1 MVKVRASMTGGNK
14 LKARLRSDQ
23 RRDREVHGK
32 VISVGFH
39 DKRMAS
45 LAAILEYGE
54 PQTNLP
60 ERPAFRL
67 TSRGDMLDKARAKL
81 LEIGKRPGEGIAT
94 SADLRELAVL
104 LRDAL
109 KAGYLTFH
117 GVGQSA
123 RQERRKQGT
132 KGEGRELVGA
142 QGPKLIEHIEAW
154 VNGVEAA

>member
-1 MVKVRASMTGGNK
+1 MFKVRARHHVAGRK
-14 LKARLRSDQ
+14 LKARLRSDE
-23 RRDREVHGK
+23 RKVREVRGT

-81 LEIGKRPGEGIAT
+81 LEIGKRRARVSPRRRTCASLLWCYCAMHSRRAT
-94 SADLRELAVL
+94 SR
-104 LRDAL
+104 
-109 KAGYLTFH
+109 FM
-117 GVGQSA
+117 
-123 RQERRKQGT
+123 
-132 KGEGRELVGA
+132 
-142 QGPKLIEHIEAW
+142 AW
-154 VNGVEAA
+154 VSRHVKRGASKARRARGVNWSGRKVRSSYRTH